1 LTSWILAFSMFIFLS
16 LALVKRHTE
25 LLAERNKG
33 STTRTRGRGYYAS
46 DLEIIS
52 ALGAASGYLSVMV
65 LALYI
70 NEPTTAL
77 LYSHPHI
84 IWLACPLMLF
94 WISRIWILAH
104 RGQVHDDPV
113 VFAVRDRTS
122 LVTGMILAG
131 VFWLAV

>member
-1 LTSWILAFSMFIFLS
+1 FAVVLAGYYLLTLAYSLFLKRQMSLDVITLALLYTTRLVAGAAACQIALTSWILAFSMFIFLS

-77 LYSHPHI
+77 LYS
-84 IWLACPLMLF
+84 
-94 WISRIWILAH
+94 
-104 RGQVHDDPV
+104 
-113 VFAVRDRTS
+113 
-122 LVTGMILAG
+122 
-131 VFWLAV
+131 